1 MTLMSKSVNVVNV
14 IVLTLLAVTSL
25 VRGSTLSDVT
35 KLQTDLLIGYNKY
48 LRPAEDTYQP
58 VYVNITFFLV
68 GIRDFDEVTGK
79 FAVTSFMSVT
89 WTDSRMTWNPTAYN
103 HTYYLPFFGN
113 QVWKPNIILVNP
125 FNSVSKVGEDF
136 MEIRYMFNG
145 AAYWSPGDV
154 MSSACDI
161 DVTYYPFDTQKCIL
175 RIMPWGSPSSE
186 MVFLATTEKADLA
199 FYASHGTWDLLAAR
213 TESVI
218 SGGLSYYN
226 VEITMKRR
234 PLFFV
239 VNIVL
244 PILFMAFLNSLV
256 FILPVESGE
265 RVSYAITVLLAI
277 AVFLTLVGD
286 NLPKTSQPMSI
297 LCYFLLSDLIM
308 SSVVSIVTILGLR
321 IYYIDDRPVPMWLC
335 RVVVCLSCGS
345 NRKRNSTERVTPSPD
360 TLSSPHLRFDDVE
373 EKKPPPSRK
382 IVTGRRQITTVM
394 NVKARNTDI
403 SIFDEKP
410 EVHPLPVEEQPH
422 VTWRHVNH
430 ALDKITFVSCMIW
443 MVVMCLAFFITVS
456 NA

>member
-1 MTLMSKSVNVVNV
+1 MGPCSARDVNV
-14 IVLTLLAVTSL
+14 IVMTLFAVTSL
-25 VRGSTLSDVT
+25 VDGSSLTDVT
-35 KLQTDLLIGYNKY
+35 KLQADLLVGYNKY
-48 LRPAEDTYQP
+48 LRPADITAQP
-58 VYVNITFFLV
+58 VYVNITYYLV

-79 FAVTSFMSVT
+79 FAVTAFMSVT
-89 WTDSRMTWNPTAYN
+89 WVDSRMTWDPTAYN
-103 HTYYLPFFGN
+103 STYYLPFAGS

-125 FNSVSKVGEDF
+125 FTSVSRVGEDF
-136 MEIRYMFNG
+136 MEIRYLFNG
-145 AAYWSPGDV
+145 GASWSPGDV
-154 MSSACDI
+154 MTSACDI
-161 DVTYYPFDTQKCIL
+161 DVTYYPFDTQKCVL

-186 MVFLATTEKADLA
+186 IEFLTNAENADLS
-199 FYASHGTWDLLAAR
+199 FYAPHGTWDLIGTK
-213 TESVI
+213 TESVV

-226 VEITMKRR
+226 VEITMERR

-297 LCYFLLSDLIM
+297 LCYFLLTDLIM

-321 IYYIDDRPVPMWLC
+321 IYYIDDRPVPRWLC
-335 RVVVCLSCGS
+335 RLVVCLSCGS
-345 NRKRNSTERVTPSPD
+345 NRKRTSTERVTPSPD
-360 TLSSPHLRFDDVE
+360 TLSSPHLKFDDVVD
-373 EKKPPPSRK
+373 KKPFSNRK

-394 NVKARNTDI
+394 NVKSRNTDI
-403 SIFDEKP
+403 SVFDEQP
-410 EVHPLPVEEQPH
+410 EVRPLPAEEEPS

-430 ALDKITFVSCMIW
+430 AIDKITFVSCMIW
-443 MVVMCLAFFITVS
+443 MVVICLAFFVTVS
-456 NA
+456 NSS